1 MIISRALVEIFSH
14 DFLGAELRFRG
25 GTALNKIVFPE
36 PLRYSEDIDLLR
48 TTAGP
53 IGPILDAMRE
63 VLEPWLGK
71 ASYAASPDASKLR
84 FHVLAED
91 DPEARIRLKIEINL
105 TEIEAFDRPAL
116 IPYAVKNPWFTGGAT
131 IASFSAEELLA
142 TKLRALLQR
151 DKWRD
156 LFDLYHAL
164 NALPDLDIDRVVEL
178 FSDISIGRGGPF
190 RGRKQSSGCLQSS
203 HGQTF
208 WATFARSSLLIEP
221 TLSMLMLEERH
232 LSGCLLMLW
241 AACLVT
247 TGPKPKKWHF
257 SWVYPRSSSS
267 HREFRELN
275 PKGEPFISSVR
286 TGSFPDISVSSLAG

>member
-1 MIISRALVEIFSH
+1 MIPETNITAWSLTAPWAEPRQVEQDLIISRALVEIFNH

-25 GTALNKIVFPE
+25 GAALNKIVFPE
-36 PLRYSEDIDLLR
+36 PLRYSEHIDLVR

-105 TEIEAFDRPAL
+105 TEIEAFNRPAL
-116 IPYAVKNPWFTGGAT
+116 IPYAVKNPWFTGDAT

-142 TKLRALLQR
+142 AKLRALLQR
-151 DKWRD
+151 DKGRD

-178 FSDISIGRGGPF
+178 FVQYLDRQGRAISRAEAE
-190 RGRKQSSGCLQSS
+190 RRMLAK
-203 HGQTF
+203 
-208 WATFARSSLLIEP
+208 FARQNLLGDIRALLTPDRADALDADAGRAAFVRVFADVVGRLPGNHWAE
-221 TLSMLMLEERH
+221 TEEVA
-232 LSGCLLMLW
+232 LQLGLPEIIVES
-241 AACLVT
+241 
-247 TGPKPKKWHF
+247 P
-257 SWVYPRSSSS
+257 
-267 HREFRELN
+267 
-275 PKGEPFISSVR
+275 
-286 TGSFPDISVSSLAG
+286 